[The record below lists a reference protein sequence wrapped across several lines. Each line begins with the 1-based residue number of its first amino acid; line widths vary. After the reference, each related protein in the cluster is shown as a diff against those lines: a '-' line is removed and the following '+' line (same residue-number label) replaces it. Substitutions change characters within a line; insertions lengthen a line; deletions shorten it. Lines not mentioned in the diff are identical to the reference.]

1 MNKAAA
7 STTTSARDVMTRVE
21 GMVVAIGV
29 GEVVSVV
36 EVAMVVGQ
44 GRVVEVV
51 KGVGLVVMVGVG
63 MGAQEVRAP
72 EPLINCSLLHGEQR
86 LKA

>member
-21 GMVVAIGV
+21 GMAVATGV
-29 GEVVSVV
+29 G

-63 MGAQEVRAP
+63 MGAQEVRTP
-72 EPLINCSLLHGEQR
+72 EPLI
-86 LKA
+86 

>member
-1 MNKAAA
+1 MA
-7 STTTSARDVMTRVE
+7 
-21 GMVVAIGV
+21 VATGV
-29 GEVVSVV
+29 G

-63 MGAQEVRAP
+63 MGAQEVRTP
-72 EPLINCSLLHGEQR
+72 EPLI
-86 LKA
+86 